1 MSKNNKE
8 INSKEINENKSILN
22 IKRKRNKEKDNL
34 DNIIIG
40 NIRIKKDDLK
50 QKIINSVIDDVL
62 KKNEKEKKIC
72 EIFIND
78 KKIKFSYY
86 YKFPKEGN
94 YIIKYKFKKLLNL
107 LYLIEKNYLVNKYT
121 FF

>member
-1 MSKNNKE
+1 MPKHNKE
-8 INSKEINENKSILN
+8 INSKEIKENKNILN
-22 IKRKRNKEKDNL
+22 KKRKRNKEKDNL

-94 YIIKYKFKKLLNL
+94 YII
-107 LYLIEKNYLVNKYT
+107 NYI
-121 FF
+121 